1 MKMTVVFWLRWGQTN
16 DSYPLQTCVSS
27 TSFSHSATQHRCE
40 SQQLIFHRS
49 SLTFSL
55 LTRCK
60 TRGKLTR
67 HRLTIPCVVVTAPW
81 YNYPAYRPA
90 IISIDLRPFGPMNGK
105 IITMDAQE
113 GVAPSNSMRNVIGNI
128 RSVAGR
134 IGSMC
139 SVLECEGEDESWGG
153 EGEGEGEGEGRE
165 HE

>member
-1 MKMTVVFWLRWGQTN
+1 
-16 DSYPLQTCVSS
+16 
-27 TSFSHSATQHRCE
+27 
-40 SQQLIFHRS
+40 
-49 SLTFSL
+49 
-55 LTRCK
+55 
-60 TRGKLTR
+60 
-67 HRLTIPCVVVTAPW
+67 
-81 YNYPAYRPA
+81 
-90 IISIDLRPFGPMNGK
+90 MNGK

-139 SVLECEGEDESWGG
+139 GVLECEGEDESWGG